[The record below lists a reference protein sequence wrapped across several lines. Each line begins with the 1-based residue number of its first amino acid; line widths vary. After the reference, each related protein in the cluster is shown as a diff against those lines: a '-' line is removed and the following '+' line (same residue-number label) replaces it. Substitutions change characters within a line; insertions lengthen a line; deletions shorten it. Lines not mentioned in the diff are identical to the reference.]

1 MTTLRMPFPQLHTE
15 TRETWL
21 AAGERA
27 CAQGDLKT
35 ARRYAVRVLARDPN
49 CIEALCLYARAA
61 PSPESAQQALARAAQ
76 LDPTHPAV
84 RNTRRAIWRTPR
96 LWPSAW
102 RTRAWLGVLIVLA
115 LLLAGGWIWRA
126 RLSPPEDPLVVAV
139 RQARMA
145 WDAGDHVGAARFLE
159 EAVARAPDDARLVD
173 WLAQEYLTLATTALH
188 ANQPEQALPYLQ
200 KALALRPDEP
210 AIVREHEALRTYLAG
225 REAFR
230 ARHWEQA
237 FAHLWPLY
245 QLDPAYLD
253 TAEMLQTVMLARAEA
268 ASMKQATAQLA
279 FHRARLAQPGRAA
292 RAAVEPGGPASQP
305 GQNTAA
311 AGLPSLEPV
320 WDKRIVVD
328 ISEQRMYVY
337 ENGKLKWS
345 WKAST
350 GEPGRPTVPGEYRV
364 QSKILNARSNVWRL
378 WMPYWLGIYWVGPIE
393 NGIHG
398 LPVSDDGWKMWE
410 GYIGTRVTY
419 GCVALTDEHARLL
432 WEWADIGTPVTVQ
445 W

>member
-1 MTTLRMPFPQLHTE
+1 MTTIHVPFPQSQSGVLDQ
-15 TRETWL
+15 WL
-21 AAGERA
+21 AEGEAAYAR
-27 CAQGDLKT
+27 GDLDT
-35 ARRYAVRVLARDPN
+35 ARRCAVRLLARNPHD
-49 CIEALCLYARAA
+49 IEALCLYARAA
-61 PSPESAQQALARAAQ
+61 PSPDAAHKALARATA
-76 LDPTHPAV
+76 LDPAHPAV
-84 RNTRRAIWRTPR
+84 KAARRALWRTPR
-96 LWPSAW
+96 LWRPMW
-102 RTRAWLGVLIVLA
+102 RLWALALAIVVASLLGVGAWFGLA
-115 LLLAGGWIWRA
+115 
-126 RLSPPEDPLVVAV
+126 PKPEDPLVASV
-139 RQARMA
+139 RQARQA
-145 WDAGDHVGAARFLE
+145 WDAGDHVAAAAFLE
-159 EAVARAPDDARLVD
+159 QAVALAPDDTRLRD
-173 WLAQEYLTLATTALH
+173 WLTQEYLTLATEALR
-188 ANQPEQALPYLQ
+188 ASQPEQALPYLE
-200 KALALRPDEP
+200 KAVALHPDEVGV
-210 AIVREHEALRTYLAG
+210 VREYEALRTYFAG

-230 ARHWEQA
+230 ARDWQTA
-237 FAHLWPLY
+237 FEHLWPLY

-253 TAEMLQTVMLARAEA
+253 TAAMLDTVMLARAETAKTTQA
-268 ASMKQATAQLA
+268 AAQLA

-292 RAAVEPGGPASQP
+292 RAAVEPGAPSSQP
-305 GQNTAA
+305 GQTTV

-320 WDKRIVVD
+320 WEKRIVVD

-419 GCVALTDEHARLL
+419 GCIALTDEHARML